1 MVASPRH
8 PGLHLGSLLH
18 KGVLMQPFPG
28 ELSSRYRCLPR
39 RTQQPRG
46 RDKTRYDT
54 ASPSTPKR
62 REWRGRTF
70 AASPSTTR
78 GAAVEFHY
86 WDRNRKLKLRLQL
99 RRFEI
104 CLVLILVFTLLLS
117 AFGDRLRL
125 SDLQVII
132 SFARAVFST

>member
-1 MVASPRH
+1 
-8 PGLHLGSLLH
+8 
-18 KGVLMQPFPG
+18 MQPPSS
-28 ELSSRYRCLPR
+28 EPSSRYHCVPR
-39 RTQQPRG
+39 RTQQPRA
-46 RDKTRYDT
+46 RDKTRHET
-54 ASPSTPKR
+54 APPSTPKR
-62 REWRGRTF
+62 PEWRGHTF
-70 AASPSTTR
+70 AVSPGAAR

-104 CLVLILVFTLLLS
+104 CLVLIVVFTLLLS